1 MTNRI
6 QGIQLVITDLDNT
19 LYDWYAW
26 FIPAFYAMVDA
37 ASNILDVDKERLLDE
52 LKSVHVHYHN
62 SEQPFAI
69 LETPTVERKLPKATR
84 LQRKQFLDRAFDAF
98 RQVRNQNL
106 RLFPGVR
113 DSLREIRKTGCSIV
127 GHTEAVLEN
136 GLYRLELLNLI
147 EEFHRL
153 YAPAS
158 RSNGHPDPARPRIE
172 ERYSRFVSILPVD
185 HRKPDPIV
193 LKEICESFK
202 VRPDKTLYIG
212 DSMTRDIS
220 MAILAN
226 THSAFAAYG
235 GKCPR
240 DMWRKLVRVT
250 HWTDEDVSREER
262 LREEFAGLEPDVELN
277 SFSDVMRYFDFES
290 NPANE
295 GLRARAG
302 EPALSLDR

>member
-1 MTNRI
+1 MKNRI
-6 QGIQLVITDLDNT
+6 QNIQLVITDLDNT

-26 FIPAFYAMVDA
+26 FIPAFYAMVEVA
-37 ASNILDVDKERLLDE
+37 TNILDVDKDTLLDE
-52 LKSVHVHYHN
+52 LKAVHVRYHN

-84 LQRKQFLDRAFDAF
+84 LERKHFLDPAFDAF
-98 RQVRNQNL
+98 SQVRNQKL

-113 DSLREIRKTGCSIV
+113 DSLHEIRKTGCSIV

-136 GLYRLELLNLI
+136 GLYRLELLNLVQ
-147 EEFHRL
+147 EFDRL

-193 LKEICESFK
+193 LKKICESFK
-202 VRPDKTLYIG
+202 VRPGRALYIG

-220 MAILAN
+220 MAVLAD
-226 THSAFAAYG
+226 TRSALAAYAG
-235 GKCPR
+235 NCPPEL
-240 DMWRKLVRVT
+240 WRNLVRVT

-262 LREEFAGLEPDVELN
+262 LRDDFAGLEPDVELS
-277 SFSDVMRYFDFES
+277 SFSDVLRYFEFEY
-290 NPANE
+290 NPGSE
-295 GLRARAG
+295 RSQVREG
-302 EPALSLDR
+302 EPALSFDR